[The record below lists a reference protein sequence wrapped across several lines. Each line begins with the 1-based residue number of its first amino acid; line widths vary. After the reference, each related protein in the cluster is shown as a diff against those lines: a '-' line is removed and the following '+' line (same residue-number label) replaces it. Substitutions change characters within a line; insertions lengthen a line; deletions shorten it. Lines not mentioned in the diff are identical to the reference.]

1 MITLI
6 IIALLLGILLIA
18 ICTGCMIL
26 IDPIIAI
33 LVIYLMVKLI
43 KLITGKTKKK

>member
-1 MITLI
+1 MITLM

-33 LVIYLMVKLI
+33 IIIYLIVKFI
-43 KLITGKTKKK
+43 KFITGKKKK

>member
-1 MITLI
+1 MITLM

-18 ICTGCMIL
+18 ICTGCMIF

-33 LVIYLMVKLI
+33 LIIYLIVKFI
-43 KLITGKTKKK
+43 KFITGKKKK

>member
-1 MITLI
+1 MITLMI
-6 IIALLLGILLIA
+6 IMILLGILLFA

-33 LVIYLMVKLI
+33 LVIYLMVKLF
-43 KLITGKTKKK
+43 KLIFKKKK

>member
-1 MITLI
+1 MITLM

-33 LVIYLMVKLI
+33 LTIYLIVKFI
-43 KLITGKTKKK
+43 KFITRKKNK